1 MVLSKFDSLSVRPPT
16 PPKDVEDSD
25 KDVDVDETLQFLE
38 DPFGDKSAQLK
49 AVAKVAAKKLLNT
62 PEQSPSSDIS
72 IPSSS
77 ARKKRVNF
85 EVQTCVSPHKKAII
99 KSWTPTRS
107 SPLRPL
113 PQTRVSLPLKSILKP
128 SDATA
133 TSPHHDE
140 SAAAHQFKT
149 FGEMLESIVK
159 QLAQGERPSRLDAYH
174 SLQRTM
180 QAYDKIP
187 DEQALK
193 NKMSLLAQFI
203 RRDTQAISPTGNGL
217 DSQLIAQALKLLM
230 ALFRV
235 PDLTAAMDDDFCSY
249 MMERTIQVLTDTSVS
264 KSVVNIH
271 LAMLMQQNFRP
282 RTMTA
287 LRVEKIMDGLDTI
300 QDRVKGFSVQAYR
313 LRIYRKL
320 IQQRPDLMIKY
331 TERWFKHTFKA
342 LVSGHKDI
350 NQSAL
355 DTAIAAAKTIGPD
368 RSLAKSVLA
377 VLNKLRNDGET
388 TLAKVMAQELQKML
402 DGDNASMVPQIW
414 SSVTGLLQDHI
425 DSKFF
430 TDLGE
435 WLKVFEKALKSDND
449 QVKIN
454 GNVAYGFLLYAVN
467 ASPDTAKGWSKFL
480 LNIPL
485 QQLQR
490 RGSMKKSERESIF
503 CGYHTLLYYAFRP
516 TASHEQLD
524 RYWTE
529 FVVDFWTPL
538 VHQSPSTQAV
548 HACRIVSA
556 LLNGS
561 RNPWNA
567 QRALDLR
574 YQAMT
579 QRAELPLVD
588 PRWVRRS
595 LALILKFVETLLDT
609 TTWSNTDQQEDDPV
623 KTMWLAVLDSLI
635 EASSKEVMAST
646 ETKDATAHIVNLL
659 RRVWDRHTAQLAL
672 PQHKEDIW
680 ADKFCFLVENVVQ
693 KLGALQFAD
702 KCLIRNGQDEFE
714 VASTPSFRARQN
726 GARISPLLYFIDLLV
741 NQSEGKLSDSV
752 RLRAMNLIV
761 EPVFGA
767 QNTRLS
773 KLELL
778 RDCATIVDGSL
789 KAAVALNFW
798 SQVGA
803 LLKISIEQQVPDSN
817 ERVSRQLGKEYDVVV
832 EILSLSSSY
841 ILSKPR
847 GIEVLLAFIATVRK
861 EAGDGALVLAVIERI
876 SERVLARTADKPSCL
891 PYISMLLQNLPS
903 KTISRRVLDQGR
915 HTLWPSSPATGRNH
929 DFDPYNHLYNAVSSV
944 GSAAYNELDSVDVE
958 SVRNFLLAL
967 SASIKNCPTS
977 LLAVYLRKTQEVVRI
992 WVEDSQRKL
1001 QNKEPVSKALQR
1013 EVVSLWKEVSEAIER
1028 LPRKDSQVL
1037 LHLEPLVTSG
1047 FVSRRRKIVNIS
1059 IATWNKTFGKEDSL
1073 RYPPRLEAV
1082 LRRLHM
1088 SVELLLPSL
1097 DFEGDTAVSLSQF
1110 ATILPPLTR
1119 QKDANLSFYDSDES
1133 TEELRRSA
1141 RSSRVKESPFKIL
1154 KSAHNPKQQSPAVSS
1169 PASRRTSSRRTP
1181 KVRLRHDNSQ
1191 IQFEAIV
1198 SSPSNPFVQESQ
1210 ILTERQKE
1218 MIERQRLAGGLF
1230 ANMSAPSPQ
1239 RDAPRSPMELHSD
1252 VQSVDDLPTRST
1264 RTTPLKALAKM
1275 GPMDVFLGSSPTPHA
1290 RRSSQKVVSDD
1301 TNIATPTAVRT
1312 VRLADNEELGSSP
1325 PHFEKSYTS
1334 QSKLA
1339 HSEAPES
1346 LEVGQP
1352 DSFYSAS
1359 FDDGTTMDEEAL
1371 AAAMT
1376 LAEGKDQLN
1385 NYYEPSDDIMS
1396 DVPSSTIDLQLT
1408 AQIDADMQTAE
1419 AIAEPDEMVPESHN
1433 IFVDAAS
1440 HPASQNGFSATQ
1452 DGSDTEVEPTPKS
1465 IRTRKSK
1472 GKGAD
1477 RSSTSRVGDSF
1488 NSTPGRSTPGSQ
1500 DVRRSARHS
1509 MDSPIHIQLSSVKKR
1524 KKPRRSKADEEQLS
1538 SPAPSKPE
1546 QTEIEPESVM
1556 AASPSE
1562 RTRSAKKRKSMS
1574 ESPMVA
1580 GSPVSISESGR
1591 KRSMR
1596 RSQSN
1601 LSQMESAADIV
1612 EDTPAPSK
1620 RARQSLTKDVS
1631 EAKSTPPPPPREA
1644 HSSQSKRLS
1653 HVQVTPRHDKPT
1665 APAIAEQIAASIA
1678 TVADTAPVAKHPI
1691 LAQSQI
1697 QSQQL
1702 VPAGSA
1708 TPSRSFAERVILT
1721 PRSIINKLRDIK
1733 NYFLAVP
1740 SIDIAEEQQFDM
1752 EMFHLRVEMH
1762 AAGKRRE
1769 TRGT

>member
-1 MVLSKFDSLSVRPPT
+1 MVLSKFESLSVRPPT

-38 DPFGDKSAQLK
+38 DPFGDKPAQPK
-49 AVAKVAAKKLLNT
+49 AIAKVAAKKLLST
-62 PEQSPSSDIS
+62 PDQSPSSDIS

-99 KSWTPTRS
+99 KSWTPTRG

-128 SDATA
+128 TDATA
-133 TSPHHDE
+133 TPPHNDE
-140 SAAAHQFKT
+140 SAAAHQFKS

-180 QAYDKIP
+180 QAYDKLP

-235 PDLTAAMDDDFCSY
+235 PDLTAAMDEDFCSY

-264 KSVVNIH
+264 KSVINIH

-300 QDRVKGFSVQAYR
+300 HDRVKGFSVQAYR

-320 IQQRPDLMIKY
+320 IQQRPDLMVKY

-368 RSLAKSVLA
+368 RSLAKSVLT

-402 DGDNASMVPQIW
+402 DGDNAPMVPQIW
-414 SSVTGLLQDHI
+414 SSVTALLQDHI

-430 TDLGE
+430 VDLGE

-449 QVKIN
+449 QVKIH

-490 RGSMKKSERESIF
+490 RGAMKKSERESIF
-503 CGYHTLLYYAFRP
+503 CGYHTLLYYALRP

-538 VHQSPSTQAV
+538 VHQSPSIHAA
-548 HACRIVSA
+548 HACRVVSA

-579 QRAELPLVD
+579 QRSELPLVD
-588 PRWVRRS
+588 PRWVRRA
-595 LALILKFVETLLDT
+595 LAPILKFVETLLDT

-646 ETKDATAHIVNLL
+646 ETKDAMAQIVNLI

-702 KCLIRNGQDEFE
+702 KCLTRNGRDEFE

-752 RLRAMNLIV
+752 RLRAINLIV

-798 SQVGA
+798 SQVAA

-832 EILSLSSSY
+832 ELLSLGSAYLLDRS
-841 ILSKPR
+841 R
-847 GIEVLLAFIATVRK
+847 GLEVLLAFVNTVRK

-876 SERVLARTADKPSCL
+876 SERVLARTNDKPSCL

-915 HTLWPSSPATGRNH
+915 HTLWPSSPAAGRNH
-929 DFDPYNHLYNAVSSV
+929 DFDPYNHLYSAVASV
-944 GSAAYNELDSVDVE
+944 GSAAYNELNSEDAE
-958 SVRNFLLAL
+958 SIKSFLHAL
-967 SASIKNCPTS
+967 SASIKNCSTS
-977 LLAVYLRKTQEVVRI
+977 LLAVYLRKTQEVVRT

-1001 QNKEPVSKALQR
+1001 QTKEPISKALQR
-1013 EVVSLWKEVSEAIER
+1013 EVINLWNEVSEAIER
-1028 LPRKDSQVL
+1028 LPRKDHQVL
-1037 LHLEPLVTSG
+1037 LHLEPLITSG

-1082 LRRLHM
+1082 LRRLHN
-1088 SVELLLPSL
+1088 SVELHLPSL
-1097 DFEGDTAVSLSQF
+1097 DIEDDVA
-1110 ATILPPLTR
+1110 
-1119 QKDANLSFYDSDES
+1119 DADLSFYDSDES

-1141 RSSRVKESPFKIL
+1141 RSSRVKESPLKII
-1154 KSAHNPKQQSPAVSS
+1154 KSARNSKHQSPTASS

-1230 ANMSAPSPQ
+1230 ANMGAPSPQ
-1239 RDAPRSPMELHSD
+1239 PDAPPSPMELHSD
-1252 VQSVDDLPTRST
+1252 VQSVDDLPTRNT

-1301 TNIATPTAVRT
+1301 TNIITPTAVRT
-1312 VRLADNEELGSSP
+1312 VRLTGNEELGSSP
-1325 PHFEKSYTS
+1325 PRFEKKCTS
-1334 QSKLA
+1334 KSKPA
-1339 HSEAPES
+1339 SDK
-1346 LEVGQP
+1346 VGEDLQAGQA

-1376 LAEGKDQLN
+1376 LAEEGDQFN

-1419 AIAEPDEMVPESHN
+1419 ATAEPDETVPESHN

-1440 HPASQNGFSATQ
+1440 HPTSQNGFSATQ
-1452 DGSDTEVEPTPKS
+1452 DGSDTEVEPTPRS
-1465 IRTRKSK
+1465 IRTRRSK
-1472 GKGAD
+1472 RVDASD
-1477 RSSTSRVGDSF
+1477 TSRVGDSF
-1488 NSTPGRSTPGSQ
+1488 NSTPGQSTPGSQ
-1500 DVRRSARHS
+1500 DVRRSTRHS

-1524 KKPRRSKADEEQLS
+1524 KKPRRSKADEEQAS
-1538 SPAPSKPE
+1538 SPLLSQPE
-1546 QTEIEPESVM
+1546 QTEVEPETAV

-1562 RTRSAKKRKSMS
+1562 RTRSARKRKSMNES
-1574 ESPMVA
+1574 LMVAESPV
-1580 GSPVSISESGR
+1580 PVSGSGR

-1601 LSQMESAADIV
+1601 LSQMESAADIAQ
-1612 EDTPAPSK
+1612 DTPAPSK

-1631 EAKSTPPPPPREA
+1631 EAKSTPPPPPRET

-1653 HVQVTPRHDKPT
+1653 HVQVTPRHDKPI
-1665 APAIAEQIAASIA
+1665 PAVAERIAATIA
-1678 TVADTAPVAKHPI
+1678 TVADTAPVTKHPT

-1702 VPAGSA
+1702 VPTGSA

-1721 PRSIINKLRDIK
+1721 PRSIINKIREIK
-1733 NYFLAVP
+1733 DYFLTVP
-1740 SIDIAEEQQFDM
+1740 KLSSAEVKEIDDEMHLAKVQMFAAGQRGEEQ
-1752 EMFHLRVEMH
+1752 
-1762 AAGKRRE
+1762 
-1769 TRGT
+1769 GT